1 MPLTVA
7 TTMMDSVMRTHGF
20 QHLPFRFVKGAEILP
35 LLTNSEAR
43 LLFGGAEIPTRTFML
58 PAPLDEPHGSGL
70 HIHGIHSHEEGH
82 SHGDHDH
89 DHSHSHG
96 DHDHDH
102 KH

>member
-1 MPLTVA
+1 TDTHVHVA
-7 TTMMDSVMRTHGF
+7 S
-20 QHLPFRFVKGAEILP
+20 
-35 LLTNSEAR
+35 
-43 LLFGGAEIPTRTFML
+43 
-58 PAPLDEPHGSGL
+58 PLDEPHGSGL